1 MAGKLVDLQSA
12 KEFVGITTN
21 SYDVLIDFLLKS
33 ISSTI
38 IRFMGVKN
46 LEYGSI
52 TDIFYPTYGEYKTVF
67 MLSKYPVDLSQPFT
81 VYKTGFDETVKTEVD
96 NTKYYV
102 IADQGTLI
110 FSSPDDIITS
120 KMIEVNY
127 TAGYKLDSNNVY
139 IDIPDGLRFA
149 CLLWFSTI
157 WNTRELRGVERVDN
171 AVRQSI
177 QMTTQTIPEDVKQIV
192 FQYQRNSF

>member
-38 IRFMGVKN
+38 IRFIGVKN

-52 TDIFYPTYGEYKTVF
+52 TDIFYPTYGEHKTIF

>member
-21 SYDVLIDFLLKS
+21 NYDVLIDFLLKS

-46 LEYGSI
+46 LEYGNVK
-52 TDIFYPTYGEYKTVF
+52 DVFYPTYGEYKTVF

-120 KMIEVNY
+120 KMIEVDY

-177 QMTTQTIPEDVKQIV
+177 QMTTQTIPDDVKQII